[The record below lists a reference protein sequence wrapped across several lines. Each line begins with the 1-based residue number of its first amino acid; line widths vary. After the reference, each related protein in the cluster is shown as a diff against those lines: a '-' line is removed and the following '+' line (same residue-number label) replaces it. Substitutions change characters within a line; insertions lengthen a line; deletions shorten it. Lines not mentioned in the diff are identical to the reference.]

1 MVAKSKKKN
10 TKVVS
15 TNDGMDASTEVDL
28 AKLEDL
34 FKKHNVVLL
43 FVYAD
48 WCGHCTTFKPTWEK
62 YKQVPGRKVPMASI
76 NEKVLSKTRV
86 KDAKIDGFPSGVLYS
101 PKDGSFG
108 SFKKENGDETNS
120 IPNLR
125 DEEVMTKLLQAD
137 PSMLQ
142 KVSAENS
149 NADNDSESALATPNA
164 AALLE
169 KSGKKALK
177 EKDRPIVVMNEPA
190 PPNTS
195 VDTVEKMPRVA
206 SGGGS
211 LLDKI
216 IRYAEDFIAPVA
228 GTRRARRRRR
238 TTAKARR

>member
-15 TNDGMDASTEVDL
+15 TNDGMDASTDVDL

-108 SFKKENGDETNS
+108 SFKKENGEETNS

-142 KVSAENS
+142 KVAAE

-169 KSGKKALK
+169 RSGKKALK

-195 VDTVEKMPRVA
+195 LDTVVKAPARVL
-206 SGGGS
+206 SGGS

-216 IRYAEDFIAPVA
+216 MRYAEDFVAPVT

-238 TTAKARR
+238 TTAKATR

>member
-1 MVAKSKKKN
+1 MVVKSKTKKS
-10 TKVVS
+10 KVVS
-15 TNDGMDASTEVDL
+15 TNDGMDASTDIDL

-76 NEKVLSKTRV
+76 NEKVLGKTRV
-86 KDAKIDGFPSGVLYS
+86 KDAKIDGFPSGVIYS

-108 SFKKENGDETNS
+108 SFKKENGEETNS

-125 DEEVMTKLLQAD
+125 DEDAMTKLLQAD

-142 KVSAENS
+142 KVATENS
-149 NADNDSESALATPNA
+149 NTDKDSESAHATPNA

-177 EKDRPIVVMNEPA
+177 EKDRPIIVMNEPA

-195 VDTVEKMPRVA
+195 VDTVEKVPRVA

-216 IRYAEDFIAPVA
+216 IRYAEDFIAPVT
-228 GTRRARRRRR
+228 GTRRARRRR